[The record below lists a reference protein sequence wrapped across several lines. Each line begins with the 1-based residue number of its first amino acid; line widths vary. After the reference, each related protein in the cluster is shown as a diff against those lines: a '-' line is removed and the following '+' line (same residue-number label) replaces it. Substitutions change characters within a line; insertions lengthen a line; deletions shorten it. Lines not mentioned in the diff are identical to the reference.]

1 MTYRNVG
8 QYIYKIAV
16 SSGLSTSPF
25 HYVIKKSNEN
35 KYLWI
40 VWRQGPKTTRGNQ
53 CSSLQSA
60 TASKCFFTQYRA
72 HRGPKKT
79 NKQKK
84 SYIDLINLS
93 ALGLSSTEQ
102 KTRKHVLWSDES
114 IMSKTDVWLHFPKI
128 NKAINFSS
136 THKDAKASICDGVGS
151 DGIEDLYLWEIQVYL
166 SLVNI
171 QLIMIHLIN

>member
-1 MTYRNVG
+1 MRINICGLFDDRDPKLHEEISVAHYNPLLHQNASSHSIVHIEG
-8 QYIYKIAV
+8 Q
-16 SSGLSTSPF
+16 
-25 HYVIKKSNEN
+25 KK
-35 KYLWI
+35 
-40 VWRQGPKTTRGNQ
+40 Q
-53 CSSLQSA
+53 
-60 TASKCFFTQYRA
+60 
-72 HRGPKKT
+72 T
-79 NKQKK
+79 NKKK

-166 SLVNI
+166 SLVYI